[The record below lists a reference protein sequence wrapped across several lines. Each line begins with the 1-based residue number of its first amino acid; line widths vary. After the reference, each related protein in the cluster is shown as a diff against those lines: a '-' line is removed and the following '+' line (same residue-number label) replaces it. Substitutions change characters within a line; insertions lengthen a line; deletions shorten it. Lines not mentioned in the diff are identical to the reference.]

1 MPDLPTLAPCP
12 ICQQPV
18 GWACFNRGDGW
29 IACCIIGSTFP
40 TTEEG
45 RLAAATQ
52 WNTIALSMQFHAG
65 VQELIGPIRLVYGE
79 QDQGLVL
86 ESMDF
91 LNVRSYAIR
100 PLTGMQYHGRGAI
113 SEHETLVDALLALP
127 TVAIASGKKEANG

>member
-18 GWACFNRGDGW
+18 GWKNFNYGDGW
-29 IACCIIGSTFP
+29 VGCCIIGSTFP
-40 TTEEG
+40 TTDEG
-45 RLAAATQ
+45 RIAAATQ
-52 WNTIALSMQFHAG
+52 WNTIALALQLLASAQT
-65 VQELIGPIRLVYGE
+65 LTGPIRLAYGE

-100 PLTGMQYHGRGAI
+100 PAHGHG
-113 SEHETLVDALLALP
+113 LP
-127 TVAIASGKKEANG
+127 RAWVNQ